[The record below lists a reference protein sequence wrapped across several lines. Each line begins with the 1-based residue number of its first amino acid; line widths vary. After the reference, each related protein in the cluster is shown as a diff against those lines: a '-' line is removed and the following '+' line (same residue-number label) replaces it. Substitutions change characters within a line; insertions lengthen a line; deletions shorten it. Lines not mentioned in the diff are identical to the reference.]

1 MIWSYDLICSIAN
14 APFPCTKDEL
24 MDYAERSGAPL
35 VVLENIQ
42 ELNDDGELYDD
53 LLELWPDMPFTD
65 YEFGYHRD
73 EE

>member
-1 MIWSYDLICSIAN
+1 MIWTYDLICSLAD

-42 ELNDDGELYDD
+42 EMEDDGEEYYNLKDIWD
-53 LLELWPDMPFTD
+53 DMPCTD
-65 YEFGYHRD
+65 YEFGYRRD
-73 EE
+73 ED

>member
-1 MIWSYDLICSIAN
+1 MIWTYDLICSLAD

-42 ELNDDGELYDD
+42 EMEDDGEEYYNLKDIWDY
-53 LLELWPDMPFTD
+53 MPCTD
-65 YEFGYHRD
+65 YEFGYRRD
-73 EE
+73 ED

>member
-1 MIWSYDLICSIAN
+1 MIWTYDLICSLTD
-14 APFPCTKDEL
+14 APFPCTKEEL

-42 ELNDDGELYDD
+42 ELEDDGEVYND
-53 LLELWPDMPFTD
+53 LRDLWEDMPYTD
-65 YEFGYHRD
+65 YEFGHHRD